1 MSNLESFQNSFNTLV
16 INTVLTPIVEHLK
29 GKDVDI
35 TLEELLEALQIPL
48 PTKTA
53 APSIPSVARP
63 VKVVREGGCIYTPE
77 KGHNPGVPCGKPV
90 LEGEEYCKTCY
101 NKPRIRKLRE
111 EGTKVKQPIL
121 SRMPKS
127 LSKPEGQ
134 SSLTTTKVTPVKSFI
149 SKPVKFVKKQ
159 EEVVEEEEGEE
170 EVVAEEEEIEEPP
183 KPTRTGPV
191 KLGGLNIKTLAP
203 LGNLPPLGLKMGG
216 AK

>member
-29 GKDVDI
+29 SKDVDV
-35 TLEELLEALQIPL
+35 TLEELLEALQIPPPSTKVSSL
-48 PTKTA
+48 PT
-53 APSIPSVARP
+53 RP
-63 VKVVREGGCIYTPE
+63 VKVAREGGCIYTPE

-159 EEVVEEEEGEE
+159 EVEE
-170 EVVAEEEEIEEPP
+170 VAEEEVQEEEVEEVEET
-183 KPTRTGPV
+183 KPVRTNSAV
-191 KLGGLNIKTLAP
+191 KLGGLNIKSLAP

>member
-29 GKDVDI
+29 SKDVDV
-35 TLEELLEALQIPL
+35 TLEELLEALQIPPPSTKVSSL
-48 PTKTA
+48 PT
-53 APSIPSVARP
+53 RP
-63 VKVVREGGCIYTPE
+63 VKVAREGGCIYTPE

-159 EEVVEEEEGEE
+159 EVEEVTEEEIQEE
-170 EVVAEEEEIEEPP
+170 EVEEVEET
-183 KPTRTGPV
+183 KPVRTNSAV
-191 KLGGLNIKTLAP
+191 KLGGLNIKSLAP

>member
-1 MSNLESFQNSFNTLV
+1 MSSLESFQNSFNTLV
-16 INTVLTPIVEHLK
+16 INTVLTPVVEHLK
-29 GKDVDI
+29 GKDIEV

-48 PTKTA
+48 PTKAST
-53 APSIPSVARP
+53 SIPSSSTATRP

-77 KGHNPGVPCGKPV
+77 KGHHPGVPCGKPV

-127 LSKPEGQ
+127 LSKPEGERP
-134 SSLTTTKVTPVKSFI
+134 LTTTKVTPVKSFI

-159 EEVVEEEEGEE
+159 EEVVEEEEE
-170 EVVAEEEEIEEPP
+170 EVAAEEEEIEEP

>member
-29 GKDVDI
+29 SKEVDI
-35 TLEELLEALQIPL
+35 TLEELLEALQIP
-48 PTKTA
+48 PPNKTA
-53 APSIPSVARP
+53 PVSSSVPSRP
-63 VKVVREGGCIYTPE
+63 VKVAREGGCIYTPE
-77 KGHNPGVPCGKPV
+77 KGYNPGIPCGKAV

-127 LSKPEGQ
+127 LSKPEGNG
-134 SSLTTTKVTPVKSFI
+134 LVTTKVTPVKSFI
-149 SKPVKFVKKQ
+149 SKPIKVVKKEEEEIPEEEVTAEE
-159 EEVVEEEEGEE
+159 EEVVES
-170 EVVAEEEEIEEPP
+170 
-183 KPTRTGPV
+183 KPLPRAPV

-216 AK
+216 K

>member
-29 GKDVDI
+29 SKDVDV
-35 TLEELLEALQIPL
+35 TLEELLEALQIPPPSTKTSSL
-48 PTKTA
+48 PT
-53 APSIPSVARP
+53 RP
-63 VKVVREGGCIYTPE
+63 VKVAREGGCIYTPE

-159 EEVVEEEEGEE
+159 EVEE
-170 EVVAEEEEIEEPP
+170 VAEEEVQEEEVEEVEET
-183 KPTRTGPV
+183 KPVRTNSAV
-191 KLGGLNIKTLAP
+191 KLGGLNIKSLAP

>member
-29 GKDVDI
+29 NKEIDI

-48 PTKTA
+48 PPSKTTLPPA
-53 APSIPSVARP
+53 SRP
-63 VKVVREGGCIYTPE
+63 VKVAREGGCIYTPE
-77 KGHNPGVPCGKPV
+77 KGHNPGVPCGKTV

-127 LSKPEGQ
+127 LSKPEGGNG
-134 SSLTTTKVTPVKSFI
+134 LVTTKVTPVKSFI
-149 SKPVKFVKKQ
+149 SKPVKVVKKP
-159 EEVVEEEEGEE
+159 EVEEEGEESEVVEEEE
-170 EVVAEEEEIEEPP
+170 EVVES
-183 KPTRTGPV
+183 KPLPRAPV
-191 KLGGLNIKTLAP
+191 KLGGLSIKSLAP

-216 AK
+216 K

>member
-1 MSNLESFQNSFNTLV
+1 MSSLEAFQNSFNTLV
-16 INTVLTPIVEHLK
+16 INTVLTSIVEHLK
-29 GKDVDI
+29 SKDVDV
-35 TLEELLEALQIPL
+35 TLEELLEALQIP
-48 PTKTA
+48 P
-53 APSIPSVARP
+53 PSVKTSSLPARP
-63 VKVVREGGCIYTPE
+63 VKVAREGGCIYTPE

-127 LSKPEGQ
+127 LSKPEGGG
-134 SSLTTTKVTPVKSFI
+134 SLTTTKVTPVKSFI

-159 EEVVEEEEGEE
+159 EVEEVTEEEEVQE
-170 EVVAEEEEIEEPP
+170 EEEEIQET
-183 KPTRTGPV
+183 KPVRTNSAV
-191 KLGGLNIKTLAP
+191 KLGGLNIKSLAP